1 MKAKIIDLTEK
12 FTTEKPILKI
22 GNKEYEI
29 NNATENVLSL
39 SNIDTSKTETDY
51 VLEYLNRTLGEKA
64 VQDINILKYP
74 FSVLMELFY
83 AVTSAI
89 TEEDI
94 ETVKTRFQNSKG

>member
-39 SNIDTSKTETDY
+39 SNIDTSQTETDY

-64 VQDINILKYP
+64 VQEINILKYP